1 MVARRGACAT
11 ITSTTMRSLPG
22 LVLLALVLSACQ
34 ELPFSLE
41 SLEVSSGEVLFQDDF
56 SDPGSG
62 WDRIS
67 QQPSGALAYE
77 DGSYRI
83 FVSESYRM
91 LWASPGLNFVD
102 VRIEVDA
109 TSLTALQD
117 DNFGVISPAK
127 DKDNFYFLVI
137 SSDGYYGIG
146 KVKQG
151 VQSLIGIPAMLP
163 SESIYQ
169 GQTANHLGADC
180 IGDRLNLY
188 ANGVLLASVHDAEL
202 HSGEVGLIAGTFEN
216 PGTEVYFDNF
226 TVLKP

>member
-1 MVARRGACAT
+1 
-11 ITSTTMRSLPG
+11 MRSLPG

-56 SDPGSG
+56 SDSGSG

-67 QQPSGALAYE
+67 QQPSGTLDYA

-91 LWASPGLNFVD
+91 LWASPGLNFED
-102 VRIEVDA
+102 VQIEVDA
-109 TSLTALQD
+109 TSLTVLQD
-117 DNFGVISPAK
+117 DNFGVICRAK
-127 DKDNFYFLVI
+127 DQDNFYFLVI
-137 SSDGYYGIG
+137 SSDGYYGAG

-151 VQSLIGIPAMLP
+151 VQSLIGMPAMLP

-169 GQTANHLGADC
+169 GHSANHLGADC
-180 IGDRLNLY
+180 IGDTLNLY
-188 ANGVLLASVHDAEL
+188 ANSVLLASVEDAEFD
-202 HSGEVGLIAGTFEN
+202 SGEVGLIAGTFEN